1 MKAHTF
7 LGFLLTGGLLVV
19 SLVTTAGAAEQAAK
33 GEERAIAAFAGGCF
47 WCMEPPFDELE
58 GVIST
63 TSGYT
68 GGHKKDPTY
77 KEVSAG
83 GTGHTEA
90 GRIGYKSRRNGHAEV
105 VG

>member
-19 SLVTTAGAAEQAAK
+19 SLVPTAGAAEQAAK
-33 GEERAIAAFAGGCF
+33 GEERAIATFAGGCF

-83 GTGHTEA
+83 GTRQTEA
-90 GRIGYKSRRNGHAEV
+90 VQIVSKPKKGR
-105 VG
+105 